1 MLLKKVEALT
11 KAMEVESKKMKREAA
26 AREKEMILA
35 KSKDSKQKNKSTNF
49 PRRSVNV
56 SAFLNASL
64 LFQSFSLHLSLLTFQ
79 KGLNSFPKQCLL
91 F

>member
-35 KSKDSKQKNKSTNF
+35 KSEEDSKQKNKSTNV

-56 SAFLNASL
+56 SALLNASL
-64 LFQSFSLHLSLLTFQ
+64 LFQSFTASV
-79 KGLNSFPKQCLL
+79 L
-91 F
+91 FINISERFE